1 MFGTCLIFLLLDK
14 LILEIPVS
22 IIESLDRVVESIN
35 EKNDYGVTRNNIVSY
50 ALQKLVASDFT
61 EITDER
67 FKDVT

>member
-1 MFGTCLIFLLLDK
+1 MKTDK
-14 LILEIPVS
+14 LTVEIPVS

>member
-1 MFGTCLIFLLLDK
+1 MTTDK
-14 LILEIPVS
+14 LTDKLTVDIPVS

>member
-1 MFGTCLIFLLLDK
+1 MTTDK
-14 LILEIPVS
+14 LTDTLTVEIPVS

>member
-1 MFGTCLIFLLLDK
+1 MTTDK
-14 LILEIPVS
+14 LTVDIPVP
-22 IIESLDRVVESIN
+22 IIESLNRVVESIN

>member
-1 MFGTCLIFLLLDK
+1 MTTDK
-14 LILEIPVS
+14 LTVDIPVS

-50 ALQKLVASDFT
+50 ALQKLVASDFK
-61 EITDER
+61 EITDEH